1 MKLNLSMPAVV
12 AVGIMAGCTTAPSAQ
27 PTVGPPT
34 TRNDATCLK
43 DTGSRIP
50 ADASACSATGRSY
63 SSEDI
68 SRTGS
73 TTAAGALQLLDPSV
87 TVRH

>member
-1 MKLNLSMPAVV
+1 MKLKLSRV
-12 AVGIMAGCTTAPSAQ
+12 AVMAVGVLAGCAAPTAQ
-27 PTVGPPT
+27 PVVGPPT
-34 TRNDATCLK
+34 TRNDVTCLK

-63 SSEDI
+63 SNEDI